1 MILFIALWVILF
13 AHNTQTFER
22 AKSASDLTLTKKR
35 AARLKPSALPQ
46 KPKSCPWTAVYNYI
60 VKPISIKHI
69 TSEIVS
75 TEQGSAIAYEA
86 TLYNGN
92 QITCFSLIEGQYA
105 GEKWALL
112 YQKGYEPVPI
122 PSENF
127 DLVHNAY
134 NNAPNRIPL
143 EKK

>member
-1 MILFIALWVILF
+1 MIFFITLIAILF
-13 AHNTQTFER
+13 AYNTQTFER
-22 AKSASDLTLTKKR
+22 AKSASDITLTKKR
-35 AARLKPSALPQ
+35 TARLKPPALLQ
-46 KPKSCPWTAVYNYI
+46 KPKPCGWNAVVNYI

-112 YQKGYEPVPI
+112 YEKGYEPVPV

-127 DLVHNAY
+127 NLVDNAY
-134 NNAPNRIPL
+134 NNAPNLIPL